1 MPDGGGCEVAMGAD
15 RRVTLIRLLK
25 TKSKAE
31 RSMPNDFHKKKT
43 KKTAVYHMML

>member
-31 RSMPNDFHKKKT
+31 RSMPNDFHKKK
-43 KKTAVYHMML
+43 KKKLQSIT